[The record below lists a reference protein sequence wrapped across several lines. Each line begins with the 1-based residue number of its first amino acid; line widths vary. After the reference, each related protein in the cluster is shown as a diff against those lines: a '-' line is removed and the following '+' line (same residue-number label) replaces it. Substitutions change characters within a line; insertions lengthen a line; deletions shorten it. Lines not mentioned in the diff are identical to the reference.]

1 MSAVFVDISSILNTT
16 TSALA
21 VGGAST
27 RRITSFKQGD
37 KAMRFKHYIGFTLV
51 AVAISLS
58 GMENPLIP
66 IAVMTAGMWL
76 IKELVTW

>member
-1 MSAVFVDISSILNTT
+1 
-16 TSALA
+16 
-21 VGGAST
+21 
-27 RRITSFKQGD
+27 
-37 KAMRFKHYIGFTLV
+37 MRLKHYIGFTLV

-76 IKELVTW
+76 IKELVEWE